1 MKFIQEGFK
10 FIYIYIL
17 KGVNDHSEGCERK
30 DEGEESRVWSGVNEP
45 MTSRTSGYVQMEMA
59 ERVTSMLFVLHC
71 IIQFYRI
78 VQRDIRY
85 LSSRG
90 SIWLRCTG
98 HDVTGS
104 PTLPYFLPPLFFP
117 EKGNFHGA
125 AAEGQGYDTRD
136 ARLGRK
142 YQCRGWVEGRGYYL
156 SSLGEFDFL
165 NFRRFIVASVALL
178 SSSSS

>member
-1 MKFIQEGFK
+1 
-10 FIYIYIL
+10 
-17 KGVNDHSEGCERK
+17 
-30 DEGEESRVWSGVNEP
+30 

-125 AAEGQGYDTRD
+125 AREGQRSESTSAAG
-136 ARLGRK
+136 
-142 YQCRGWVEGRGYYL
+142 GWREGGIICPPSANL
-156 SSLGEFDFL
+156 ISSTSAG
-165 NFRRFIVASVALL
+165 LL
-178 SSSSS
+178 SHRSRYSPARARNGNGIDRPHWIMARESG